1 MSTQIS
7 KWPGHLAILAVNFI
21 FGFNSPMAKLIVPDW
36 ISPGAFTLVRMTF
49 ATLAF
54 WIISLFVP
62 KEHVTLKDKGT
73 IFLGGL
79 FGLVAVQYSFAEA
92 LRYTSPV
99 NITLIAALAPI
110 FVMLLAAIF
119 LHEPI
124 TIKKAGGVALG
135 ISGIFILI
143 LPGIAATGW
152 KSSLQGD
159 LYCFINITT
168 YAIYL
173 IITRKVTQRYTA
185 LTLMKWMFLFSAI
198 CTLPFGGKELF
209 HARIFST
216 EATWQPILSLT
227 YICIFATGLAYFLI
241 PIGLKRIRPTTVSM
255 YSNLQPIIASCIAIR
270 LGQDHFSW
278 DKPIAA
284 LLVMAGVAL
293 VTRSKAGADTAAPK

>member
-1 MSTQIS
+1 
-7 KWPGHLAILAVNFI
+7 
-21 FGFNSPMAKLIVPDW
+21 MAKLIVPDW

-143 LPGIAATGW
+143 LPGIVTTGW

-198 CTLPFGGKELF
+198 CTLPLGGKELL
-209 HARIFST
+209 HARIFSAEVT
-216 EATWQPILSLT
+216 LQPILSLA
-227 YICIFATGLAYFLI
+227 YICVFATGLAYFLI

-284 LLVMAGVAL
+284 VLVMAGVAL
-293 VTRSKAGADTAAPK
+293 VTRSKARAETTAPK

>member
-7 KWPGHLAILAVNFI
+7 KWPGHVAILAVNFI
-21 FGFNSPMAKLIVPDW
+21 FGFNSPMAKIIVPDW
-36 ISPGAFTLVRMTF
+36 ISPGAFTLIRMTF
-49 ATLAF
+49 ATLVF
-54 WIISLFVP
+54 WIISLFFP
-62 KEHVTLKDKGT
+62 KEHVTLKDKGI

-110 FVMLLAAIF
+110 VVMLLAAIF
-119 LHEPI
+119 LKEPI
-124 TIKKAGGVALG
+124 TLKKAGGVALG

-143 LPGIAATGW
+143 LPGISASGRATT
-152 KSSLQGD
+152 LQGD
-159 LYCFINITT
+159 LFCFINITT

-173 IITRKVTQRYTA
+173 IITRKVTQRYSA
-185 LTLMKWMFLFSAI
+185 LTLMKWMFLFSAL
-198 CTLPFGGKELF
+198 CTLPFGAGDLP
-209 HARIFST
+209 HARIFSSKT
-216 EATWQPILSLT
+216 GLLPILSLA

-270 LGQDHFSW
+270 LGQDRFSW

-284 LLVMAGVAL
+284 LLVMIGVAM
-293 VTRSKAGADTAAPK
+293 VTRSKARSGNTLTK

>member
-1 MSTQIS
+1 
-7 KWPGHLAILAVNFI
+7 
-21 FGFNSPMAKLIVPDW
+21 MAKIIVPEW
-36 ISPGAFTLVRMTF
+36 ISPGAFTLIRMTF
-49 ATLAF
+49 ATLVF
-54 WIISLFVP
+54 WAISLFFP
-62 KEHVTLKDKGT
+62 QEHVTTKDKGT

-110 FVMLLAAIF
+110 IVMLLAAIF

-135 ISGIFILI
+135 ICGIFILI
-143 LPGIAATGW
+143 LPGVSATGW
-152 KSSLQGD
+152 NTSLRGD
-159 LYCFINITT
+159 LFCFINITT

-173 IITRKVTQRYTA
+173 IITRKVTQCYSA

-198 CTLPFGGKELF
+198 CTLPFGANDLF
-209 HARIFST
+209 HARIFSA
-216 EATWQPILSLT
+216 EATLQPILCLA

-241 PIGLKRIRPTTVSM
+241 PVGLKRIRPTTVSM

-270 LGQDHFSW
+270 LGQDQFSW
-278 DKPIAA
+278 DKLVAA
-284 LLVMAGVAL
+284 AMVMIGVAM
-293 VTRSKAGADTAAPK
+293 VTRSKARENSKRAK